1 MSIVRIAS
9 RAPLIRRRVFTRV
22 FSTSNPLRI
31 NPLLPIDSILEELDN
46 DELKKRVAKAE
57 QGKKNRNKP
66 KILIP
71 AGSDGFKLSEDV
83 DHYTVSDKE
92 SKSTT
97 NGDGDDNGNKN
108 NGNGGSNGNG
118 NKNKKDDDDDHYTEY
133 ESKEKKDSWERFK
146 SFLSKCGET
155 SGITFASLLVLG
167 VAGISYHKFYNAHV
181 IDKMSKAFEKG
192 DAAFELTMHKR
203 TTKIE
208 GDWIERPEQ
217 KLLDDIIA
225 GNLVGRYFLITGEKG
240 CGKSSMILNAIKKV
254 DSFNCTFIDAHS
266 DPEIFRIRLGKALK
280 FEYHEDYI
288 GSLFSI
294 RGPRDTTALLD
305 IERAFNKLE
314 EVAVRR
320 VKKHGKPMVIII
332 NNTHLIKDDE
342 EGVKL
347 VELLQQKA
355 EALSGAG
362 LVTMIFNSDDYWLYE
377 RLKKLGTRLEVI
389 NVRDFNR
396 EQAVRALA
404 VSRKRYFNE
413 NIDMTVAHQV
423 YELIGGR
430 PQHLAEVSKQLDMIR
445 ASHKLIDRE
454 KTWFLNQCGL
464 LGEDMD
470 DDVNE
475 SGKFSTSAM
484 LLMKGLVEMYYDEI
498 AQNGP
503 KKDHKLPELPLWRAR
518 QIMTRND
525 YIQAYD
531 NLNIFTIDSSNS
543 FVRADSVPM
552 MRGFLE
558 IASQP
563 GFRAL
568 LDETL
573 RRVGDIESLG
583 RTREI
588 VAKDLFVGAQYSIRK
603 ESDNEY
609 SIKMKQA
616 LEEDDN
622 ESDDPI
628 AIQPV
633 THKGERSF
641 WKNRLRVY
649 KAEEAEAENK
659 SKID

>member
-1 MSIVRIAS
+1 MSFVRIAS
-9 RAPLIRRRVFTRV
+9 RTCFARSDHFVRHFSRSRPLG
-22 FSTSNPLRI
+22 I

-46 DELKKRVAKAE
+46 DELKKKVAKNE
-57 QGKKNRNKP
+57 RDKKNKNKP

-71 AGSDGFKLSEDV
+71 AGADNFKTNKSGDV
-83 DHYTVSDKE
+83 EHYTVSDKE
-92 SKSTT
+92 SKSTS
-97 NGDGDDNGNKN
+97 NGDGNQNDQN
-108 NGNGGSNGNG
+108 NGGNG
-118 NKNKKDDDDDHYTEY
+118 NNNNNNNNSNNNNGHEESHYEY
-133 ESKEKKDSWERFK
+133 ESEEGKWDKFK
-146 SFLSKCGET
+146 SFMMKCVET

-181 IDKMSKAFEKG
+181 IQKMSDAFDKG

-217 KLLDDIIA
+217 KLLDDIMA
-225 GNLVGRYFLITGEKG
+225 GNLVGRYFLLTGEKG

-254 DSFNCTFIDAHS
+254 DSYNCTFIDAHS

-320 VKKHGKPMVIII
+320 VRKLGKPMVIII
-332 NNTHLIKDDE
+332 NNAHLIKDNE

-355 EALSGAG
+355 ESLSGAG

-377 RLKKLGTRLEVI
+377 RLKQLGTRLEVVNI
-389 NVRDFNR
+389 RDFNR
-396 EQAVRALA
+396 EQAVKALA

-413 NIDMTVAHQV
+413 NVDITVANQV
-423 YELIGGR
+423 YDLIGGR
-430 PQHLAEVSKQLDMIR
+430 PQHLAEVSKQLDMVK
-445 ASHKLIDRE
+445 ASHRLIDRE

-464 LGEDMD
+464 LGEGMD

-475 SGKFSTSAM
+475 SGKFSTAAM
-484 LLMKGLVEMYYDEI
+484 QLMKTLVEMHHAEV
-498 AQNGP
+498 AKNGTAG
-503 KKDHKLPELPLWRAR
+503 DHKLPELPLWRAR

-525 YIQAYD
+525 YIQTYD

-558 IASQP
+558 VASQP
-563 GFRAL
+563 GFQTL

-573 RRVGDIESLG
+573 ERVSEIESLG

-588 VAKDLFVGAQYSIRK
+588 VAKDLSLGGIYRIKK
-603 ESDNEY
+603 ENDNEF
-609 SIKMKQA
+609 SVKMKNV
-616 LEEDDN
+616 LSNDDDD
-622 ESDDPI
+622 DDPI
-628 AIQPV
+628 AIHPV
-633 THKGERSF
+633 THKGEMSF
-641 WKNRLRVY
+641 WKNRLTDP
-649 KAEEAEAENK
+649 KQLKEENK
-659 SKID
+659 SISKSQ

>member
-1 MSIVRIAS
+1 MVVHSIAR
-9 RAPLIRRRVFTRV
+9 RALVNHRVFIRS
-22 FSTSNPLRI
+22 FSHTKQVNL

-46 DELKKRVAKAE
+46 DELKKKIKA
-57 QGKKNRNKP
+57 QKDQNSKGKP
-66 KILIP
+66 KVLIP
-71 AGSDGFKLSEDV
+71 AGSEDIKLKKNNDV
-83 DHYTVSDKE
+83 DHYIVGQED
-92 SKSTT
+92 SKQLDAEQ
-97 NGDGDDNGNKN
+97 NGKN
-108 NGNGGSNGNG
+108 SSNGNG
-118 NKNKKDDDDDHYTEY
+118 NNNGNNNKKDDY
-133 ESKEKKDSWERFK
+133 ESYEEPKEESAFAKFK
-146 SFLSKCGET
+146 NFLKKCGET

-167 VAGISYHKFYNAHV
+167 LAGVSYHKFYNAHV
-181 IDKMSKAFEKG
+181 LYKMSNAFEKG

-208 GDWIERPEQ
+208 GDWVERPQQ
-217 KLLDDIIA
+217 KLIDDIIS

-240 CGKSSMILNAIKKV
+240 CGKSSMILNSIKKM
-254 DSFNCTFIDAHS
+254 DSFNVTFIDAHS

-320 VKKHGKPMVIII
+320 IKQYGKPMVIVI

-355 EALSGAG
+355 ESLSGSG

-396 EQAVRALA
+396 TQAVQALA

-413 NIDMTVAHQV
+413 NIDFDIANQV

-430 PQHLAEVSKQLDMIR
+430 PQHLSEVAKQLDMIK
-445 ASHKLIDRE
+445 ASHKVIDRE

-464 LGEDMD
+464 LGESMD

-484 LLMKGLVEMYYDEI
+484 LLMRTLVEMYKEQIEKEGLLD
-498 AQNGP
+498 
-503 KKDHKLPELPLWRAR
+503 DHKLPELPLWRAR

-525 YIQAYD
+525 FIQMYD
-531 NLNIFTIDSSNS
+531 NLNIFTIDSSDS

-563 GFRAL
+563 GFDKL
-568 LDETL
+568 LEETL
-573 RRVGDIESLG
+573 DRVGDIESLG

-588 VAKDLFVGAQYSIRK
+588 VAKDLFLGSQYKISRDKDSELTI
-603 ESDNEY
+603 S
-609 SIKMKQA
+609 MKQSNNGNDD
-616 LEEDDN
+616 DDN
-622 ESDDPI
+622 DDPI
-628 AIQPV
+628 EIQPV
-633 THKGERSF
+633 THKGGKTF
-641 WKNRLRVY
+641 WKNRLALY
-649 KAEEAEAENK
+649 KTVHEEGTKKN
-659 SKID
+659 

>member
-1 MSIVRIAS
+1 MASVRLAL
-9 RAPLIRRRVFTRV
+9 RALSLRSAVSVRS
-22 FSTSNPLRI
+22 FSSTGFRAI

-46 DELKKRVAKAE
+46 DELKKKVEKAE
-57 QGKKNRNKP
+57 KDKKNRNKP

-71 AGSDGFKLSEDV
+71 AGADSFGVRKSEDV

-92 SKSTT
+92 KSSTSK
-97 NGDGDDNGNKN
+97 GKGEGEGNKN
-108 NGNGGSNGNG
+108 GNSNGN
-118 NKNKKDDDDDHYTEY
+118 NNNNNDDDDHYEY
-133 ESKEKKDSWERFK
+133 DREEKKNETWERAK
-146 SFLSKCGET
+146 SFISKCLET

-167 VAGISYHKFYNAHV
+167 LAGVSYHKFYNAHV
-181 IDKMSKAFEKG
+181 IDKMSKAFDKG

-203 TTKIE
+203 TTRIE

-217 KLLDDIIA
+217 KLIDDIIA

-314 EVAVRR
+314 EVAIRR
-320 VKKHGKPMVIII
+320 VKKHGKPTVIVI

-342 EGVKL
+342 EGAKL

-377 RLKKLGTRLEVI
+377 RLKRLGTRLEVI

-396 EQAVRALA
+396 KQAVKALS
-404 VSRKRYFNE
+404 VSRKRFFNE
-413 NIDMTVAHQV
+413 NADLTIANQV
-423 YELIGGR
+423 YDLIGGR

-464 LGEDMD
+464 LGEGMD

-484 LLMKGLVEMYYDEI
+484 LLMESLVELYYEEL
-498 AQNGP
+498 AKSGP
-503 KKDHKLPELPLWRAR
+503 PKDHKLPELPLWRAR

-525 YIQAYD
+525 YIQQYD

-558 IASQP
+558 ISSQP
-563 GFRAL
+563 GFQKL

-573 RRVGDIESLG
+573 ERVAEIESLG

-588 VAKDLFVGAQYSIRK
+588 VAKDLFLGSQYRIK
-603 ESDNEY
+603 KDDEELV
-609 SIKMKQA
+609 IKMKKNEDA
-616 LEEDDN
+616 DDDN
-622 ESDDPI
+622 ENDPI
-628 AIQPV
+628 AIHPV

-641 WKNRLRVY
+641 WSNRLSAY
-649 KAEEAEAENK
+649 KPLAEKEAKND
-659 SKID
+659 SK

>member
-1 MSIVRIAS
+1 MASVRYAL
-9 RAPLIRRRVFTRV
+9 RAISLRRAVSVRSFSSTRIRA
-22 FSTSNPLRI
+22 I

-46 DELKKRVAKAE
+46 DELKKKVEKAE
-57 QGKKNRNKP
+57 KDKKGKARP

-71 AGSDGFKLSEDV
+71 AGADSFGVRKSDDV

-92 SKSTT
+92 KSSASKG
-97 NGDGDDNGNKN
+97 NGDGGNGDNGKN
-108 NGNGGSNGNG
+108 NGNNN
-118 NKNKKDDDDDHYTEY
+118 NNNNDDDDHYEY
-133 ESKEKKDSWERFK
+133 EREEKKNENWERMK
-146 SFLSKCGET
+146 SFISKCLET

-167 VAGISYHKFYNAHV
+167 LAGVSYHKFYNAHV
-181 IDKMSKAFEKG
+181 IDKMSKAFDKG

-203 TTKIE
+203 TTRIE

-217 KLLDDIIA
+217 KLIDDIIA

-320 VKKHGKPMVIII
+320 VKKYGKPTVIVF

-342 EGVKL
+342 EGAKL

-377 RLKKLGTRLEVI
+377 RLKRLGTRLEVI

-396 EQAVRALA
+396 EQAVKALS
-404 VSRKRYFNE
+404 VSRKRFFNE
-413 NIDMTVAHQV
+413 NADITVANQV
-423 YELIGGR
+423 YDLIGGR

-464 LGEDMD
+464 LGEGMD

-484 LLMKGLVEMYYDEI
+484 LLMEALVEMYYADL
-498 AQNGP
+498 AKSGP
-503 KKDHKLPELPLWRAR
+503 PKDHKLPELPLWRAR

-525 YIQAYD
+525 YIQHYD

-558 IASQP
+558 IVSQP
-563 GFRAL
+563 GFQKL

-573 RRVGDIESLG
+573 DRVAEIESLG
-583 RTREI
+583 RTREV
-588 VAKDLFVGAQYSIRK
+588 VAKDLFLGSQYRIK
-603 ESDNEY
+603 KDNEELI
-609 SIKMKQA
+609 IKMKKN
-616 LEEDDN
+616 EDADVDN
-622 ESDDPI
+622 ENDPI
-628 AIQPV
+628 AIHPV

-641 WKNRLRVY
+641 WSNRLSAY
-649 KAEEAEAENK
+649 KSPEEKEATGDSK
-659 SKID
+659 SD

>member
-1 MSIVRIAS
+1 MNVGRAALRAFAPRNRICA
-9 RAPLIRRRVFTRV
+9 RV
-22 FSTSNPLRI
+22 FSTSRPLRI

-46 DELKKRVAKAE
+46 DELKKKVEKAE
-57 QGKKNRNKP
+57 KEKRAKKKP

-83 DHYTVSDKE
+83 EHYTVSDKE
-92 SKSTT
+92 TKSSS
-97 NGDGDDNGNKN
+97 NGDGDGDKN
-108 NGNGGSNGNG
+108 GSNGNNNNNNNNDNNKDKDHDEYTG
-118 NKNKKDDDDDHYTEY
+118 YEHDDKNKA
-133 ESKEKKDSWERFK
+133 WERFK
-146 SFLSKCGET
+146 SFLTKCGET

-167 VAGISYHKFYNAHV
+167 LAGVSYHKFYNVHV

-208 GDWIERPEQ
+208 GDWVERPEQ

-320 VKKHGKPMVIII
+320 VKKYGKPMVIII

-355 EALSGAG
+355 ESLSGAG

-396 EQAVRALA
+396 DQAIQALS

-413 NIDMTVAHQV
+413 NVDMTIANQV

-430 PQHLAEVSKQLDMIR
+430 PQHLAEVSKQVDMIR

-484 LLMKGLVEMYYDEI
+484 LLMKTLVEMYHQEL
-498 AQNGP
+498 AKHGP
-503 KKDHKLPELPLWRAR
+503 KEDHKLPELPLWRAR

-558 IASQP
+558 IESQP
-563 GFRAL
+563 GFQAL

-573 RRVGDIESLG
+573 DRVGDIESLG

-588 VAKDLFVGAQYSIRK
+588 VAKDLFLGAQYKLKK

-609 SIKMKQA
+609 SIRMKA
-616 LEEDDN
+616 VEENEED
-622 ESDDPI
+622 EDDPI
-628 AIQPV
+628 AIQPM
-633 THKGERSF
+633 THKGEKSF
-641 WKNRLRVY
+641 WKNRLTVY
-649 KAEEAEAENK
+649 KPEGNQNSENT
-659 SKID
+659 SR